1 MDILRKELG
10 EIYEAQQLGL
20 ERLPACDVAEVRR
33 MADNVVRV
41 SNACAV
47 VTDASCDRCYIYSG
61 GFGALMGFSDGGC
74 VEVDSSD
81 EDVIYNRIHP
91 EDLVEKRMLEYE
103 FFKRMDVA
111 SPEEKTVS
119 KATCR
124 LRMRDGDG
132 KYRYVENSTQVI
144 CLSPAGKIWLILC
157 CYDLSPDQA
166 EMRGIAPRIVN
177 NRTGELTE
185 LSFDEWRGC
194 VLTER
199 EKEILRLIH
208 DGKPS
213 KQIADCL
220 GISVHTVNRHR
231 QNIIAK
237 LSVGNSVEAVTAA
250 MAMKLL

>member
-10 EIYEAQQLGL
+10 GIYEAQQLGL

-33 MADNVVRV
+33 MADTIVKVNH
-41 SNACAV
+41 ACAV

-61 GFGALMGFSDGGC
+61 VFGALMGFSDGGC

-91 EDLVEKRMLEYE
+91 EDLVDKRMLEYE
-103 FFKRMDVA
+103 FFKRVDA
-111 SPEEKTVS
+111 LPPDEKPEC
-119 KATCR
+119 KAICR
-124 LRMRDGDG
+124 IRMKDGCG
-132 KYRYVENSTQVI
+132 HYRYVDNSTQVI
-144 CLSPAGKIWLILC
+144 RLSPAGKIWLILC
-157 CYDLSPDQA
+157 CYDLSPNQA
-166 EMRGIAPRIVN
+166 EMRGISPCIVN
-177 NRTGELTE
+177 NRAGELTE

-208 DGKPS
+208 NGKPS
-213 KQIADCL
+213 KQIADVL
-220 GISVHTVNRHR
+220 GISVHTVSRHR